1 MQEHFVHFARDASAG
16 DTCGL
21 NLKFPFSI
29 PDVCVRPE
37 YELCLSFFLRTIVS

>member
-1 MQEHFVHFARDASAG
+1 MQEHFVHFARDAGAG

-21 NLKFPFSI
+21 NLEFPFSL